1 MGFKA
6 DADQGTETEQAG
18 QNKLQDG
25 APLPVEKPD
34 QTQQSAIDV
43 IDTEGRCTR
52 GEDPTQFGLSGH
64 SSSPMHGGDWT
75 ALRGWALHGNIS
87 QSGASRQGLQVD
99 DSHAMQQLQVIAWA
113 NKACDS
119 GYPDTC
125 LHWAGFLAK
134 LAIHYDRVSAGHADV
149 GIMNRLTS
157 RARSLKAL
165 GESRASDRMSKGK
178 RVHGIT
184 GVLIEWG
191 MDEYRL
197 IETVTERLRTVNDA
211 IRCLDLLSNAS
222 AAAGTAPAVVPVPI
236 KIP

>member
-43 IDTEGRCTR
+43 IGQIQKDAAR
-52 GEDPTQFGLSGH
+52 GERIPLNLAFLDTHQAPCMVVIGQHFEDGRFMATFL
-64 SSSPMHGGDWT
+64 
-75 ALRGWALHGNIS
+75 N
-87 QSGASRQGLQVD
+87 
-99 DSHAMQQLQVIAWA
+99 QVIAWA

-211 IRCLDLLSNAS
+211 IRYCSLALNF
-222 AAAGTAPAVVPVPI
+222 GTHGCVI
-236 KIP
+236 KCCF